1 MKNLFLF
8 ILIVFFTTSFISV
21 VGCNNQKSKE
31 QSSVSPKELYELQER
46 CGKEGEEF
54 YKKTF
59 NESTSRL
66 DQNHYNK
73 KLNRCFITVTDF
85 EYHREYLYDVTEHKQ
100 LGFIINDDKG
110 IWGSFSQQSCDLRI
124 QCDSLVK
131 PYMTE

>member
-1 MKNLFLF
+1 MVRREANEMKRTLFLS
-8 ILIVFFTTSFISV
+8 ILIVFFTSFLSI
-21 VGCNNQKSKE
+21 VGCNNQNPTKE

-59 NESTSRL
+59 NESNSRL

-110 IWGSFSQQSCDLRI
+110 IYGSFSQQSCHSD
-124 QCDSLVK
+124 LVK
-131 PYMTE
+131 